1 MKFNYNISQTIVSI
15 GYVFKYEVVALFAD
29 NGSITL
35 CEIISPELPFLGFS
49 MFQLIRVLI
58 LDQCQLKYLLLYMY
72 SQEIGSGALDTIP
85 STYTLICNPYINIV
99 HKWYFTRASTVEMSQ
114 TNKQNCLATKNILL

>member
-1 MKFNYNISQTIVSI
+1 MVSI
-15 GYVFKYEVVALFAD
+15 GYVFKHEVVDQFAD

-85 STYTLICNPYINIV
+85 STYTLISYVIHTLI
-99 HKWYFTRASTVEMSQ
+99 
-114 TNKQNCLATKNILL
+114 